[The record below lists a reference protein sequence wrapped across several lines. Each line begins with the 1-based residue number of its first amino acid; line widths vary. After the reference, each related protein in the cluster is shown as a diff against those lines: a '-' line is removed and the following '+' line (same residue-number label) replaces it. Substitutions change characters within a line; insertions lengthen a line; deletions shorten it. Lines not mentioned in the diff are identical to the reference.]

1 MKQKKLRKKQTLAGA
16 KNKQRSRK
24 WPQLQHVGLAILLD
38 RAAAQPGH
46 HPLPQMGGLRVPFLY
61 VASGHDPLTLE
72 EHSGFFKR
80 TSSALHKILS
90 LTRTLPKF
98 RALKWQQIILILC
111 LCKLSTFSSQEAFC
125 SMPSPSWCIGGA
137 PLGEGQVLLTW
148 KFSLLRP
155 HMTSMFATHWGVSGR
170 RGFLLPEEKGP
181 VTRPFS
187 EGLARFCCQLKLF
200 PCF

>member
-1 MKQKKLRKKQTLAGA
+1 MKQKKPRKKQTLAGA

-24 WPQLQHVGLAILLD
+24 WPQLQHIGLAILLD
-38 RAAAQPGH
+38 RAVAQPGR

-61 VASGHDPLTLE
+61 VASGQDPPTLE

-125 SMPSPSWCIGGA
+125 SMPSPSWCIGGGT
-137 PLGEGQVLLTW
+137 LGRRSGAAHLETLSALTVHD
-148 KFSLLRP
+148 KYVCRTLGSLW
-155 HMTSMFATHWGVSGR
+155 HR
-170 RGFLLPEEKGP
+170 RGFLLPEE
-181 VTRPFS
+181 
-187 EGLARFCCQLKLF
+187 AQ
-200 PCF
+200 